1 MEHVLAAELAERVR
15 KKAPGLRVIVIRG
28 RGAAD
33 KPEQALC
40 AKAGLAEPVARAG
53 LNVMTTLCRSKGEG
67 QEEECEFAGGCLFLA
82 QFRDTG
88 PAIRISAHAAMFTP
102 RNQLLPTPHLVVIDE
117 LFWRN
122 AAVHS
127 RLPLDRLPEAGRWR
141 FQPRKGEPRKKTE
154 DRMLEAEDAAIRARN
169 ALLDGRDPRTVVS
182 IEECKA
188 VAAIEW
194 GSRTGPGI
202 TPGQKLQEQML
213 RWSQWQQD
221 ECAKAGRFWDLLARE
236 HQHPGRVIQHIE
248 LERDAP
254 TEEGDRRHILNLH
267 HRRELKLP
275 RVPIILLDADLSPII
290 AGEVHARD
298 PDRGH
303 SRAPDRACRPGARP
317 QLLQAVPA
325 RLRGR

>member
-102 RNQLLPTPHLVVIDE
+102 RNQLLPTPHLVVVDE

-127 RLPLDRLPEAGRWR
+127 RL
-141 FQPRKGEPRKKTE
+141 F
-154 DRMLEAEDAAIRARN
+154 AR
-169 ALLDGRDPRTVVS
+169 P
-182 IEECKA
+182 
-188 VAAIEW
+188 
-194 GSRTGPGI
+194 
-202 TPGQKLQEQML
+202 
-213 RWSQWQQD
+213 
-221 ECAKAGRFWDLLARE
+221 LARGGPVALSAA
-236 HQHPGRVIQHIE
+236 QR
-248 LERDAP
+248 R
-254 TEEGDRRHILNLH
+254 TEEENRGPHARGRRRRHSCP
-267 HRRELKLP
+267 ECTP
-275 RVPIILLDADLSPII
+275 
-290 AGEVHARD
+290 
-298 PDRGH
+298 
-303 SRAPDRACRPGARP
+303 
-317 QLLQAVPA
+317 
-325 RLRGR
+325 